1 MGRFRIDRELGEGA
15 MGVVYAAW
23 HLELDHAVAVK
34 VLSAAVSDSTASMTR
49 FRREVRAAARIRS
62 EHVARV
68 LDVGVTDNGQPY
80 MVLELLEGN
89 DLERELAK
97 RGRLPVHEAVDY
109 VLQTIEALAE
119 AHAAGIVHR
128 DLKPANLFL
137 ATRPDRSRIIKV
149 LDFGISKSTLGNS
162 TTDQASLTQTGM
174 MMGSPLYMSP
184 EQMQSTRDTDTRC
197 DIWSLGV
204 VLYQL
209 LTGTTPFCGDSILEL
224 CAAILTN
231 TPRSVSSFR
240 SDVPSGIDE
249 IVTRCLQRDRE
260 LRYANVAQL
269 AAALAEHGPASARVH
284 AERAARVVYP
294 ELGSDVSSPVL
305 FTHRTRGPSHQER
318 KTPDAVA
325 DAAHWSA
332 SPIPQPQSP
341 STQTAWDSS
350 RSLAST
356 RSRFRRAAVLV
367 TLLAAA
373 GLTASHF
380 MRART
385 KPSTIE
391 LAAQPGSAA
400 TPSTNESEQPPNPPN
415 VPSALSSVSPPNRAT
430 PTAPAVMPHPTGRDA
445 NSTTTVVTAT
455 NRRRTQGPSATN
467 SAAPVAATA
476 LPQRGSVA
484 QDLPD
489 YGGRR

>member
-1 MGRFRIDRELGEGA
+1 
-15 MGVVYAAW
+15 
-23 HLELDHAVAVK
+23 
-34 VLSAAVSDSTASMTR
+34 
-49 FRREVRAAARIRS
+49 
-62 EHVARV
+62 V
-68 LDVGVTDNGQPY
+68 LDVGVTENGQPY

-162 TTDQASLTQTGM
+162 STDQASLTQTGM

-240 SDVPSGIDE
+240 DDVPSGIDE
-249 IVTRCLQRDRE
+249 IVAKCLQHDRE

-294 ELGSDVSSPVL
+294 ELGNDVSSPVQL
-305 FTHRTRGPSHQER
+305 SHRTRSSSQPEA
-318 KTPDAVA
+318 KTPDAAA

-332 SPIPQPQSP
+332 SPTPQPQSP

-350 RSLAST
+350 RSVASS

-367 TLLAAA
+367 TLLGAA
-373 GLTASHF
+373 GLTATHYI
-380 MRART
+380 RT
-385 KPSTIE
+385 RSKPSTIE
-391 LAAQPGSAA
+391 HAAQPGSALA
-400 TPSTNESEQPPNPPN
+400 LPANQSEQPPNPPSML
-415 VPSALSSVSPPNRAT
+415 SALSSASPPNRTTLAS
-430 PTAPAVMPHPTGRDA
+430 PAVAPHPTGRDA
-445 NSTTTVVTAT
+445 NATANVAITT
-455 NRRRTQGPSATN
+455 NRKRTPGPSAMN
-467 SAAPVAATA
+467 PAAAVSATT
-476 LPQRGSVA
+476 LPQRRSVD